1 LEEETAVSIVET
13 DPEAVSSAVVLLET
27 EELNGK

>member
-1 LEEETAVSIVET
+1 LFSIFVTLVET

>member
-1 LEEETAVSIVET
+1 LEEDTEVSIVET